1 VHGTAPKYAGKNV
14 INPTAGILSGVM
26 MLEFMGWMEAAK
38 MIEDA
43 IERTLEQKKITYDLA
58 RHLGVEP
65 LSTTDYTQALI
76 DNL

>member
-1 VHGTAPKYAGKNV
+1 
-14 INPTAGILSGVM
+14 
-26 MLEFMGWMEAAK
+26 

-43 IERTLEQKKITYDLA
+43 IERTLEQKKVTYDLA